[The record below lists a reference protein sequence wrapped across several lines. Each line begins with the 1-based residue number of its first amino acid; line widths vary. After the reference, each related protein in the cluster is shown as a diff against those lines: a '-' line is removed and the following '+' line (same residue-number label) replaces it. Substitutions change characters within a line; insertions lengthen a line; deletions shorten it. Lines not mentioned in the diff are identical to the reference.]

1 MTMTAYNY
9 PLHFKFKIST
19 LSNDFEAKDALGN
32 TLFYVR
38 EKILTWRD
46 QMKVYSDS
54 SKNELLYEIKSNRLI
69 DFQQTFTITNTY
81 GNIVGSLRRKSIRS
95 LWKSTFKLMD
105 ENENHDHTIQE
116 KNVFVKMWDGIFG
129 EIPIIGI
136 LSGYVFNPSYI
147 LSTTAGDPLFEITK
161 EPSFFGRKF
170 KVEKLTSREFNEE
183 RFILSLALMVLVERS
198 RG

>member
-1 MTMTAYNY
+1 MSKYNY
-9 PLHFKFKIST
+9 PLDFKFKIGT

-54 SKNELLYEIKSNRLI
+54 SKSELLYEMKSNRLI
-69 DFQQTFTITNTY
+69 DFQQTFTITDTTNNVI
-81 GNIVGSLRRKSIRS
+81 GKVRRKSIRS
-95 LWKSTFKLMD
+95 LWKSTFKLVNADD
-105 ENENHDHTIQE
+105 EHDYTIQE
-116 KNVFVKMWDGIFG
+116 KNAFVKMWDCIFG
-129 EIPIIGI
+129 EIPIIGM

-147 LSTTAGDPLFEITK
+147 LSNNAGEALFLLKK

-170 KVEKLTSREFNEE
+170 KVEKLTTSEIDEE
-183 RFILSLALMVLVERS
+183 RLVMSLTLMVLVERD

>member
-1 MTMTAYNY
+1 MSLYNY
-9 PLHFKFKIST
+9 PLHFKFKIT
-19 LSNDFEAKDALGN
+19 TFSNDFEATDALGN
-32 TLFYVR
+32 TIFYVR

-54 SKNELLYEIKSNRLI
+54 SKSELLYEIKSNKLI
-69 DFQQTFTITNTY
+69 DFQQTFTITNPQ
-81 GNIVGSLRRKSIRS
+81 GNIIGKVRRKSIHS

-105 ENENHDHTIQE
+105 TYDNHDHTIQE
-116 KNVFVKMWDGIFG
+116 KNAFVKLWDGIFG
-129 EIPIIGI
+129 EIPIIGM

-147 LSTTAGDPLFEITK
+147 LSANEGEELFELNK

-170 KVEKLTSREFNEE
+170 TVHKITEKEVNEE
-183 RFILSLALMVLVERS
+183 RMVLSLALMVLNERS

>member
-1 MTMTAYNY
+1 MTPYNY
-9 PLHFKFKIST
+9 PLSFKFKIGT

-46 QMKVYSDS
+46 QMKIYSDS

-69 DFQQTFTITNTY
+69 DFQQTFTITNTQ
-81 GNIVGSLRRKSIRS
+81 GNIVGSVRRKSIRS
-95 LWKSTFKLMD
+95 LWKATFKLMN
-105 ENENHDHTIQE
+105 EQENHDSTIQE
-116 KNVFVKMWDGIFG
+116 KNAFVKMWDGIFG
-129 EIPIIGI
+129 EIPIIGM

-147 LSTTAGDPLFEITK
+147 LSTTEGEALFEIRK

-170 KVEKLTSREFNEE
+170 TVEKLTTSDVNEE
-183 RFILSLALMVLVERS
+183 RFVLSLALMVLVERG

>member
-1 MTMTAYNY
+1 MTAYNY
-9 PLHFKFKIST
+9 PLSFKFKIGT
-19 LSNDFEAKDALGN
+19 LSNDFEAKDAFGN

-69 DFQQTFTITNTY
+69 DFQQTFTITNSN
-81 GNIVGSLRRKSIRS
+81 GNVVGSVKRKSIRS

-105 ENENHDHTIQE
+105 ENDNHDHTIQE
-116 KNVFVKMWDGIFG
+116 KNAFVKMWDGIFG
-129 EIPIIGI
+129 EIPIIGM

-147 LSTTAGDPLFEITK
+147 LSTTEGEALFEIRK

-170 KVEKLTSREFNEE
+170 TVEKLTTSDVNEE
-183 RFILSLALMVLVERS
+183 RFVLSLALMVLVERR

>member
-1 MTMTAYNY
+1 MSKYNY
-9 PLHFKFKIST
+9 PLDFKFKIGT

-54 SKNELLYEIKSNRLI
+54 SKSELLYEMKSNRLI
-69 DFQQTFTITNTY
+69 DFQQTFTITDTANNVI
-81 GNIVGSLRRKSIRS
+81 GKVRRKSIRS
-95 LWKSTFKLMD
+95 LWKSTFKLVNADD
-105 ENENHDHTIQE
+105 EHDYTIQE
-116 KNVFVKMWDGIFG
+116 KNAFVKMWDGIFG
-129 EIPIIGI
+129 EIPIIGM

-147 LSTTAGDPLFEITK
+147 LSNNAGEALFELKK

-170 KVEKLTSREFNEE
+170 KVEKLTSSDIEEE
-183 RFILSLALMVLVERS
+183 RLVMSLALMVLVERD

>member
-1 MTMTAYNY
+1 MSKCNY
-9 PLHFKFKIST
+9 PLDFKFKIGT

-54 SKNELLYEIKSNRLI
+54 SKSELLYEMKSNRLI
-69 DFQQTFTITNTY
+69 DFQQTFTITDAANNVI
-81 GNIVGSLRRKSIRS
+81 GKVRRKSIRS
-95 LWKSTFKLMD
+95 LWKSTFKLVNADD
-105 ENENHDHTIQE
+105 EHDYTIQE
-116 KNVFVKMWDGIFG
+116 KNAFVKMWDGIFG
-129 EIPIIGI
+129 EIPIIGM

-147 LSTTAGDPLFEITK
+147 LSNNAGEALFELKK

-170 KVEKLTSREFNEE
+170 KVEKLTSSDIEEE
-183 RFILSLALMVLVERS
+183 RLVLSLALMVLVERD